1 MPRDLVDRA
10 ARQPKPIGIRKC
22 IADMECPRCAGAR
35 IDDQL
40 VTGIRR
46 GITVGGKRLQTADR
60 NEHHQRQQQRQKT
73 FHCITSSFG
82 RTE

>member
-1 MPRDLVDRA
+1 
-10 ARQPKPIGIRKC
+10 
-22 IADMECPRCAGAR
+22 MECPRCAGAR

-40 VTGIRR
+40 VTGICR
-46 GITVGGKRLQTADR
+46 GITVGGERLQTADR